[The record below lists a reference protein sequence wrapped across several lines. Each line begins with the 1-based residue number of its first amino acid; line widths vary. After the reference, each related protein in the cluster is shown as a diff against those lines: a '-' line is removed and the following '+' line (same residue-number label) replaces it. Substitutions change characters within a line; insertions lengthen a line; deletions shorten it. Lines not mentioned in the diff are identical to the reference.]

1 MIFVLFGNNIE
12 KYLITIGVL
21 LATLFVAQFL
31 SKVLGRIIIKRL
43 SSRIQ
48 HADLKMFDTLMIRPI
63 SLFLLLVIL
72 LFTAK
77 IFIIPDKY
85 QITVFGKIP
94 LELFLTKFWWTC
106 ISVSFVWLVMR
117 LTDYIIYLLLQKA
130 SETKAT
136 HDEQILFFVKDILKI
151 LIGVA
156 GLLFIL
162 GYVFR
167 LDIRSLLGAA
177 GIATLAIAL
186 ASKETL
192 ENLFA
197 SITIFLENTY
207 SIGDHV
213 KVHEAE
219 GVVEKIGFRSTLI
232 RTGSKTLLSIPN
244 KKMIDSMMEN
254 QTMRTSRVVSQVL
267 FFKPTISV
275 NIIKEIIQEMQNA
288 LQKHNDVIED
298 YHVFLK
304 DLDKGSI
311 CVEYDFSTQNIPL
324 LDMKKLKQEINLEF
338 LEIFESRGADFEKAN
353 D

>member
-1 MIFVLFGNNIE
+1 MLFAILGNNIE

-21 LATLFVAQFL
+21 LATLLVAQLVSKFL
-31 SKVLGRIIIKRL
+31 GHIIIKRL
-43 SSRIQ
+43 SSTIHRE
-48 HADLKMFDTLMIRPI
+48 DLKMFDTLMIRPI

-77 IFIIPDKY
+77 IFVIPAKY
-85 QITVFGKIP
+85 QVTVFGKIP
-94 LELFLTKFWWTC
+94 LELFLNRMWWTA
-106 ISVSFVWLVMR
+106 VTMAFVWLLMR
-117 LTDYIIYLLLQKA
+117 LTDYIIYLLLQRA
-130 SETKAT
+130 SETQET

-156 GLLFIL
+156 GMLFLL

-197 SITIFLENTY
+197 SVTIFLENTY
-207 SIGDHV
+207 SIGDQV
-213 KVHEAE
+213 KVHDAE

-232 RTGSKTLLSIPN
+232 RTNTKTLLSIPN
-244 KKMIDSMMEN
+244 KKMIDSTMEN
-254 QTMRTSRVVSQVL
+254 LTLRTSRVVSQTL
-267 FFKPTISV
+267 YFKPTLTSEA
-275 NIIKEIIQEMQNA
+275 IKDILDEMKKI
-288 LQKHNDVIED
+288 LDKHAAVIED

-304 DLDKGSI
+304 DLEKGVVSI
-311 CVEYDFSTQNIPL
+311 EYDFSTKIIPL
-324 LDMKKLKQEINLEF
+324 MEMKELRQEISLEF
-338 LEIFESRGADFEKAN
+338 LELFENKNAQLEKLN
-353 D
+353 